1 MDTFQHENSCQF
13 PFDGHERQELITFY
27 KLFLMFG
34 SLEKKILLR
43 YATNHAN
50 ELRHFSTQDS

>member
-1 MDTFQHENSCQF
+1 
-13 PFDGHERQELITFY
+13 
-27 KLFLMFG
+27 MFG

-50 ELRHFSTQDS
+50 ELRHFSTQDSEIKKKLSRVEKYRNPLLAGGYSTCPHVHLL

>member
-1 MDTFQHENSCQF
+1 
-13 PFDGHERQELITFY
+13 
-27 KLFLMFG
+27 MFG

-50 ELRHFSTQDS
+50 ELRHFSTQDSEIKKNYRE